1 MVNLNSFA
9 VLTEDRFAIERAA
22 ATGEFKNLT
31 KKRERKK
38 KSLKYSKEGLSLQI

>member
-31 KKRERKK
+31 KKREKEKRKV
-38 KSLKYSKEGLSLQI
+38 